1 VPVVEEEPEP
11 EPELE
16 PELMADAEQMVDSE
30 DIETPAYL
38 RQGRLLN

>member
-11 EPELE
+11 EPE